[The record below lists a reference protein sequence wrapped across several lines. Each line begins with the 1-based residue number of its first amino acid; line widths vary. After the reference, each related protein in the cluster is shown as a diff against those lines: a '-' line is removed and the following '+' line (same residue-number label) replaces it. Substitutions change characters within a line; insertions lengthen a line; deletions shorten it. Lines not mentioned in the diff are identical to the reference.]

1 MGPIDSYVA
10 VKGATSVVEG
20 KSNNWVLYVVV
31 ALLIVGV
38 GVGIFFGA
46 RALKRRKQGGTA

>member
-20 KSNNWVLYVVV
+20 KSSNWVLYLVV
-31 ALLIVGV
+31 ALLVV
-38 GVGIFFGA
+38 GVGIGVFFGV
-46 RALKRRKQGGTA
+46 RAWKKRKQGGSE

>member
-20 KSNNWVLYVVV
+20 KSNNWVLYLVIGLLVVG
-31 ALLIVGV
+31 IGV
-38 GVGIFFGA
+38 GVFLGV
-46 RALKRRKQGGTA
+46 RALKRRKRGGAV

>member
-20 KSNNWVLYVVV
+20 KSSNWVLYAVV

-38 GVGIFFGA
+38 GVGVFFGI
-46 RALKRRKQGGTA
+46 RAWKRRKQGGSV